1 MQISV
6 VEPVPD
12 VCIPPDVFVELKL
25 CGVFMT
31 LAMAALLAA
40 ISAKPPAIL
49 AIEVIEVF
57 ICVSLF

>member
-1 MQISV
+1 
-6 VEPVPD
+6 
-12 VCIPPDVFVELKL
+12 VFVELKL